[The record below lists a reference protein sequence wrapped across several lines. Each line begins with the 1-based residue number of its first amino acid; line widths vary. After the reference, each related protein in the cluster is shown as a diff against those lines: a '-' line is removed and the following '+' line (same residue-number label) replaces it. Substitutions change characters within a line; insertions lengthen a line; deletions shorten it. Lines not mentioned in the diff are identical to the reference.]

1 MQLVAVA
8 SPGVAAE
15 MDLGHCPWIPMVSL
29 IVSPSS
35 TLVKNQQNLILYT
48 YSILHR
54 RSDRYYGCRIS
65 SMNFVDP
72 NSSHLNGFQN
82 LVKSWQE
89 WDSLTGLANYHS
101 IVEILFGFL
110 RGDLDL
116 V

>member
-1 MQLVAVA
+1 
-8 SPGVAAE
+8 
-15 MDLGHCPWIPMVSL
+15 
-29 IVSPSS
+29 
-35 TLVKNQQNLILYT
+35 
-48 YSILHR
+48 
-54 RSDRYYGCRIS
+54 
-65 SMNFVDP
+65 MNFVDP

-101 IVEILFGFL
+101 IVEILFSFL